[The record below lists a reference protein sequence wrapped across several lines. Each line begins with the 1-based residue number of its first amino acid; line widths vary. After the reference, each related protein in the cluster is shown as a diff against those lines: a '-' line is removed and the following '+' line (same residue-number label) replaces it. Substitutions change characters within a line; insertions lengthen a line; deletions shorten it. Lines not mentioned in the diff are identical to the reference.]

1 MSHPNDPLVG
11 EYLDAVTRA
20 TADLPADRR
29 ADLLADLREHIAAAR
44 AELVP
49 ETEAGV
55 RTILDRLGDPAGIAA
70 EARLGE
76 PAPAAPAAPGPVRN
90 THGMRN
96 AVLVIVAAVVLMCAV
111 GAGLLLATHR
121 GVPTKVT
128 PVPAASTG

>member
-1 MSHPNDPLVG
+1 MSPNDPLVG

-76 PAPAAPAAPGPVRN
+76 TGFDAETPARTNRGL
-90 THGMRN
+90 RN
-96 AVLVIVAAVVLMCAV
+96 ALLVVVAAIVVMCAV
-111 GAGLLLATHR
+111 GAALLVAVQH
-121 GVPTKVT
+121 GKPGESS
-128 PVPAASTG
+128 PVPVPVTGTR